1 MFGRVLAYVVMFF
14 VPIINT
20 RALSVDQYG
29 YYRQF
34 QLAFE
39 TLTPLLILGLP
50 VSLQYY
56 LPRAQT
62 QRDKSVYVTQTLT
75 FLFVNSFIA
84 MAVYTVMGEVL
95 GAGMGLMIRSFYWRL
110 SAFTGLMMTSHYM
123 EYLFAAEKEVGRQTI
138 YHASFAIV
146 QAITVMACAWF
157 FREVSAVIWGLTIF
171 ACAKFLF
178 AVGYTVVRYRPSF
191 KLISVKTINEQLSF
205 AFPIGLF
212 SIILVL
218 LAQTDKFII
227 NRFMGREAFAIYVIG
242 AFQVPV
248 VNMINQ
254 SVRNVTFPLM
264 AGYEREGRYGA
275 IADLWRRT
283 VLKTAVLYFPI
294 FVGLEA
300 VAGTF
305 IRVLYTDTYAAA
317 TPIFMIYLLLLFR
330 ATLDTVSI
338 IQVFKRTG
346 YLVKVFASGFVVNLV
361 LSIALYRVMGRE
373 GVPLATVITMFT
385 ITVVNIVYC
394 SRLCQVTLT
403 EFLPVGPLMRR
414 FVVAVIP
421 GVGLWWIS
429 RRLGVDSF
437 IGLAA
442 LGIAYIL
449 VYGALARAAGLI
461 NLGDLGSLFGRG
473 RGGNHPNQSS

>member
-34 QLAFE
+34 QLLFE
-39 TLTPLLILGLP
+39 TLTPLLILGFP

-56 LPRAQT
+56 LPRAESE
-62 QRDKSVYVTQTLT
+62 RDRSVYVTQTLT
-75 FLFVNSFIA
+75 FLFVNSLIA
-84 MAVYTVMGEVL
+84 MVIYTVLGQVL
-95 GAGMGLMIRSFYWRL
+95 GGGMGLMIRSFYWRL
-110 SAFTGLMMTSHYM
+110 GAFTGLMMTSVYM
-123 EYLFAAEKEVGRQTI
+123 EYLFAAEKEVGRQAV
-138 YHASFAIV
+138 YHASFAIA
-146 QAITVMACAWF
+146 QAATVMGCAWF
-157 FREVSAVIWGLTIF
+157 FRDVTAVIWGLTIF
-171 ACAKFLF
+171 AAVKFLF
-178 AVGYTVVRYRPSF
+178 AVGYTVARYRPSF
-191 KLISVKTINEQLSF
+191 RLISLKTINEQLSF

-212 SIILVL
+212 SITLVL

-242 AFQVPV
+242 AFQIPV

-264 AGYEREGRYGA
+264 VEYEKADRYES

-317 TPIFMIYLLLLFR
+317 APIFMIYLLLLFR

-346 YLVKVFASGFVVNLV
+346 YLLRVFGTAFVVNLV
-361 LSIALYRVMGRE
+361 LSIALFKTIGRE
-373 GVPLATVITMFT
+373 GVPLATVLTLFATTM
-385 ITVVNIVYC
+385 VNIVYC
-394 SRLCQVTLT
+394 SRLCRVPLRQ
-403 EFLPVGPLMRR
+403 FLPVGGLVRR
-414 FVVAVIP
+414 FLVAVIP
-421 GVGLWWIS
+421 GVGLCWIS

-442 LGIAYIL
+442 LGIGYIV
-449 VYGALARAAGLI
+449 VYGALARATDLI
-461 NLGDLGSLFGRG
+461 SIGDLKSLFGR
-473 RGGNHPNQSS
+473 S